1 MNKIKQFLALAALAM
16 TVFTAQAQDEYV
28 FNPHWNLRAQ
38 VGAGYSIGET
48 DFGKLISPAAA
59 LSVGYEF
66 TPVIGLRLGAS
77 GWQARGGMAALEDP
91 YKYNYVQGN
100 LDVTFDIMNLFCD
113 YKHDRLFSPYIF
125 VGVGAN
131 YSFNNDEAIA
141 ISNSGMTMGHLWE
154 DSKVFAAGRGGIG
167 TDIRISDKVA
177 FNVELNSNILSDKFN
192 SKDAPTPDWQIN
204 ALAGFTF
211 TFGDAYK
218 VVSKPKPAPKQAP
231 KPAPAPQKKE
241 EAKPAPAPKA
251 PVKKEETVNV
261 FFKID
266 SSKIE
271 TDEAGKIDQ
280 IVKYL
285 NADSSSKVSLTGYA
299 DAKTGYSAYNQKIS
313 EKRTAAV
320 KEALVAKGISSS
332 RIVTDSKG
340 DSVQPFSDN
349 DKNRVVICVV
359 K

>member
-1 MNKIKQFLALAALAM
+1 MNKIKQFLALVALAL
-16 TVFTAQAQDEYV
+16 TVVSAQAQDEVV

-38 VGAGYSIGET
+38 LGAGYSIGEA
-48 DFGKLISPAAA
+48 DFGKLISPAGA

-66 TPVIGLRLGAS
+66 TPVFGLRLGAS
-77 GWQARGGMAALEDP
+77 GWQARGGMAALQEA

-100 LDVTFDIMNLFCD
+100 LDATFDIMNIFCD
-113 YKHDRLFSPYIF
+113 FKADRLFSPYVF
-125 VGVGAN
+125 AGVGLN
-131 YSFNNDEAIA
+131 YAFNNDEAVA

-154 DSKVFAAGRGGIG
+154 DSKVFAAGRMGIG
-167 TDIRISDKVA
+167 TDIRISDCVA

-211 TFGDAYK
+211 TFGKSYK
-218 VVSKPKPAPKQAP
+218 TIS
-231 KPAPAPQKKE
+231 
-241 EAKPAPAPKA
+241 KPAPAPKPA
-251 PVKKEETVNV
+251 PKPAPVKEEVKEKPAPAPKPAVKKEETVNV

-271 TDEAGKIDQ
+271 TDEAGKIDE

-313 EKRTAAV
+313 EKRTEAV
-320 KEALVAKGISSS
+320 RQALIAKGVSES
-332 RIVTDSKG
+332 RIVTASQG